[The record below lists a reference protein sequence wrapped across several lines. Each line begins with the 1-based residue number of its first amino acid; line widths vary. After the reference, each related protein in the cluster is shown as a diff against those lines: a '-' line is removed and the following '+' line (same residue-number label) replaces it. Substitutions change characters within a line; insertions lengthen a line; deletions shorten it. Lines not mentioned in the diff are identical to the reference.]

1 MHDPCCSSHGVT
13 MDCTRYRRTHF
24 VEVRPCCSADADTS
38 SYALEIA
45 EADYALRETAAA
57 YGFDAEQAVERAQKI
72 ARETTLG
79 PTSAMARVR
88 DRMAWEWAHRG

>member
-24 VEVRPCCSADADTS
+24 VEVRPCCSADAHTS

-57 YGFDAEQAVERAQKI
+57 CGRDPEAAIARAQQMW
-72 ARETTLG
+72 RETLRG
-79 PTSAMARVR
+79 SITSLDRVR
-88 DRMAWEWAHRG
+88 AELLNEWARG